1 MVDLPATLR
10 RRRAAD
16 ESGRHW
22 RRPADLCWNFFFFTF
37 FWSPE
42 AVVLAAAARQSHEGS
57 GLVAEVLGG
66 GFGRRTTPHS
76 MGAAPWGS
84 SCAVEKEMIPIGIEL
99 VSFFSFHFFVLS
111 FFQFGGAHAAE
122 RVYCP
127 SCSYCTN

>member
-1 MVDLPATLR
+1 ML
-10 RRRAAD
+10 
-16 ESGRHW
+16 E
-22 RRPADLCWNFFFFTF
+22 FFFFTF

-122 RVYCP
+122 HVYCP
-127 SCSYCTN
+127 SSSPSPVLSLIYSAGLLHLHLPFSLSSTVLDC